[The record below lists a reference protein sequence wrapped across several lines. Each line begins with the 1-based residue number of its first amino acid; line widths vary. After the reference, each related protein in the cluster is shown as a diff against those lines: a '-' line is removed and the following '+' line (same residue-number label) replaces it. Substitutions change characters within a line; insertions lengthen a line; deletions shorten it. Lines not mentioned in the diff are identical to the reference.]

1 MTDYRDGKIHGWN
14 GGECPVHPKDKMFYW
29 FRTGRAGRC
38 LASELAWSHNNDG
51 SYGYEIIAFQVTK
64 KYREPRVVWVNV
76 YANGSMGGVL
86 YDTKDEAEKKV
97 RGMLE
102 VKQVKFVEVI
112 EE

>member
-1 MTDYRDGKIHGWN
+1 MTVRDS
-14 GGECPVHPKDKMFYW
+14 GGILKN
-29 FRTGRAGRC
+29 
-38 LASELAWSHNNDG
+38 LATSPWHD
-51 SYGYEIIAFQVTK
+51 IIAFQVTK

-97 RGMLE
+97 RGMRE